1 MTIDKFEDAPYR
13 NHEPEFTD
21 VEGSVK
27 YIDGS
32 SLARPF
38 ELPRKSYALA
48 GVFIVV
54 AALIGAFMLAKYFD
68 GVYGAPARAEQTVAD
83 NLARDVSYDI
93 PNLTTFMESSDDTI
107 KQSLIDA
114 GYTTYETTKEGE
126 YPDGGFD
133 IVKLPSDVSLAEAGV
148 MYASGISSLSATDAS
163 RLLKGSW
170 TLSVNRSGTTDMRL
184 KFADFS
190 SGGVD
195 AAIQN
200 AMTAS
205 GLAEAPIAEAP
216 IADSGTDNAG
226 NTYRSGT
233 IEANGTTYDWRVS
246 AIPLSSVYKI
256 KGLPDTAIYVGVRM
270 TK

>member
-21 VEGSVK
+21 IEGSVK

-38 ELPRKSYALA
+38 ELPRTSYALA
-48 GVFIVV
+48 GVFIIV
-54 AALIGAFMLAKYFD
+54 AALIGAFVLAKYFD
-68 GVYGAPARAEQTVAD
+68 GVYGAPARAEQTVTD

-93 PNLTTFMESSDDTI
+93 PNLTTFMESSDDAI
-107 KQSLIDA
+107 KQTLVDA

-133 IVKLPSDVSLAEAGV
+133 IVKLPSDVSLAEA
-148 MYASGISSLSATDAS
+148 
-163 RLLKGSW
+163 
-170 TLSVNRSGTTDMRL
+170 
-184 KFADFS
+184 
-190 SGGVD
+190 
-195 AAIQN
+195 
-200 AMTAS
+200 
-205 GLAEAPIAEAP
+205 PIV
-216 IADSGTDNAG
+216 DSGTDSAG

-233 IEANGTTYDWRVS
+233 IKANGTAYDWRVS

>member
-1 MTIDKFEDAPYR
+1 MTIDKFEDAPYC

-21 VEGSVK
+21 IEGSVK

-38 ELPRKSYALA
+38 ELPRTSYALA
-48 GVFIVV
+48 GVFIIV
-54 AALIGAFMLAKYFD
+54 A
-68 GVYGAPARAEQTVAD
+68 ARAEQAVAG
-83 NLARDVSYDI
+83 NLARDVSYYI
-93 PNLTTFMESSDDTI
+93 PNLTTYMESDDNAI
-107 KQSLIDA
+107 KQALANA

-133 IVKLPSDVSLAEAGV
+133 IVKLPSDVSLAEAGM

-170 TLSVNRSGTTDMRL
+170 TLSVNRSGTTDMKL

-195 AAIQN
+195 AAIQD
-200 AMTAS
+200 AMAAS
-205 GLAEAPIAEAP
+205 GLAEAPIV
-216 IADSGTDNAG
+216 DSGTDSAG

-233 IEANGTTYDWRVS
+233 IDANGATYNWRVS
-246 AIPLSSVYKI
+246 AIPLSNVYKI
-256 KGLPDTAIYVGVRM
+256 KGLPDTAIYVGVRV

>member
-114 GYTTYETTKEGE
+114 GYTTYETTKEVQ
-126 YPDGGFD
+126 YPDGGFN

-148 MYASGISSLSATDAS
+148 MYASGVSSLSATDAS

-170 TLSVNRSGTTDMRL
+170 TLTVNRTGTTDMRL

-190 SGGVD
+190 SGSVD
-195 AAIQN
+195 AAIQS
-200 AMTAS
+200 AIKAG
-205 GLAEAPIAEAP
+205 GLTEAAVIDA
-216 IADSGTDNAG
+216 GTDDAG
-226 NTYRSGT
+226 NTYQSGT
-233 IEANGTTYDWRVS
+233 IDANGTTYKWRVS

-256 KGLPDTAIYVGVRM
+256 NGLLDTAIYVGIRM

>member
-13 NHEPEFTD
+13 KHEPEFTD
-21 VEGSVK
+21 IEGSVK

-32 SLARPF
+32 GLARPF
-38 ELPRKSYALA
+38 DIPRKSYAFV
-48 GVFIVV
+48 GVFIIA
-54 AALIGAFMLAKYFD
+54 AALIGVFMLAKYFD
-68 GVYGAPARAEQTVAD
+68 GVYGAPARAEQTVTD

-93 PNLTTFMESSDDTI
+93 PNLTTFMESSDDAI
-107 KQSLIDA
+107 KQTLVDA

-133 IVKLPSDVSLAEAGV
+133 IVKLPSDVSLAEAGM

-170 TLSVNRSGTTDMRL
+170 TLSVNRSGATDMRL

-190 SGGVD
+190 SGGVE

-205 GLAEAPIAEAP
+205 GLAEAPIV
-216 IADSGTDNAG
+216 DSGTDSAG

-233 IEANGTTYDWRVS
+233 IEENGTAYDWRVS

-256 KGLPDTAIYVGVRM
+256 KGFPDTAIYVGVRM

>member
-21 VEGSVK
+21 IEGSVK

-48 GVFIVV
+48 GVFIIV

-93 PNLTTFMESSDDTI
+93 PNLTTFMESSDDAI
-107 KQSLIDA
+107 KQTLVDA

-195 AAIQN
+195 SAIQN
-200 AMTAS
+200 AMAAS
-205 GLAEAPIAEAP
+205 GLAEAP

-233 IEANGTTYDWRVS
+233 IEANGMTYNWRVS

>member
-1 MTIDKFEDAPYR
+1 M
-13 NHEPEFTD
+13 
-21 VEGSVK
+21 
-27 YIDGS
+27 
-32 SLARPF
+32 
-38 ELPRKSYALA
+38 
-48 GVFIVV
+48 
-54 AALIGAFMLAKYFD
+54 
-68 GVYGAPARAEQTVAD
+68 
-83 NLARDVSYDI
+83 SYDI
-93 PNLTTFMESSDDTI
+93 PNLTTFMESSDDAI
-107 KQSLIDA
+107 KHALANA

-170 TLSVNRSGTTDMRL
+170 TLSVNHSGTTDMRL

-205 GLAEAPIAEAP
+205 GLAEAPIA
-216 IADSGTDNAG
+216 DSGTDNAG

-233 IEANGTTYDWRVS
+233 IDANGATYNWRVS